1 MNLRITALELAQ
13 AHKLDHTATAR
24 LMSLAGLDTQPAPLA
39 RWFWRAVAILAAALG
54 GLGLIF
60 WVAANWGDFGRAGRF
75 ALLQAFV
82 VVMLLGAWWR
92 PALRAPLA
100 LLALLGT
107 GGLFAYFGQT
117 YQTGADPWQLFALWA
132 VLTLPLALAVRSD
145 VVWAPWAIVVMTAIS
160 LWMQTHMGHQWNIRT
175 EHLFVHM
182 AAWAAALTL
191 SVGLSTLL
199 SGITGAGVWSW
210 RTATMLFISMVTLTA
225 LGGLFARHVSAHY
238 VLGLVVLAAAGAMF
252 ASARMYDVFAL
263 SGVALGLNVL
273 VLGGVGRLLFEGAR
287 SDIIGAL
294 LLMGL
299 VSAGVLAASVNVI
312 LRIVR
317 ARTPG
322 DARATPVEDA
332 A

>member
-13 AHKLDHTATAR
+13 AHKLDHAATTR
-24 LMSLAGLDTQPAPLA
+24 LMSLAGLDSQPEPLT

-145 VVWAPWAIVVMTAIS
+145 VVWVPWTLVAVVGIS
-160 LWMQTHMGHQWNIRT
+160 LWAQAHTGH
-175 EHLFVHM
+175 
-182 AAWAAALTL
+182 
-191 SVGLSTLL
+191 
-199 SGITGAGVWSW
+199 SW
-210 RTATMLFISMVTLTA
+210 R
-225 LGGLFARHVSAHY
+225 VSPAD
-238 VLGLVVLAAAGAMF
+238 M
-252 ASARMYDVFAL
+252 
-263 SGVALGLNVL
+263 
-273 VLGGVGRLLFEGAR
+273 
-287 SDIIGAL
+287 
-294 LLMGL
+294 
-299 VSAGVLAASVNVI
+299 
-312 LRIVR
+312 
-317 ARTPG
+317 T
-322 DARATPVEDA
+322 
-332 A
+332 